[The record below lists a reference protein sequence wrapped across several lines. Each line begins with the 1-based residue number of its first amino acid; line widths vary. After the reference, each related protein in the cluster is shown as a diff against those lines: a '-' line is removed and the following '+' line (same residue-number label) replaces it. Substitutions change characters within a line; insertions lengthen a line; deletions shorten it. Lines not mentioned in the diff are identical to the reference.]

1 MPQPKDHDPDNTD
14 PVYKQHWHGHRS
26 SMANANASVGNGG
39 NGSLFKWLAALGGAV
54 IGAIIIAQL
63 NFFGSAVIEQGK
75 VIVRLDERMA
85 AMQDAVK
92 QQGQTY
98 AEYRREINDRIGRI
112 EQRGE
117 GSRR

>member
-1 MPQPKDHDPDNTD
+1 
-14 PVYKQHWHGHRS
+14 
-26 SMANANASVGNGG
+26 MANANASVGNGA
-39 NGSLFKWLAALGGAV
+39 NGSVFKWIAGLAGVV

-75 VIVRLDERMA
+75 ILARMEERMA
-85 AMQDAVK
+85 ATQDAVK
-92 QQGQTY
+92 LQGQTY
-98 AEYRREINDRIGRI
+98 AEYRREFNERIGRI